1 MGIYYKMKI
10 IFLGPPGIGK
20 GTQAKIISKR
30 KEILH
35 LSTGDMLRVAIEKKN
50 EIGLL
55 ADLYMNKGRLVPD
68 EIVLDL
74 VSNRLKRKDI
84 IDGFIFDGFPR
95 TLNQAKELKVL
106 LNNLHYKI
114 DHVIALNGNDEI
126 LIKRLTSRRSCSK
139 CGKIINLIFSPPK
152 LNNKC
157 DLCNGKLIQRDDD
170 KLEIITNRLIIYKI
184 QTQPLIDFYLNEKL
198 LRKINGIGNLNY
210 ITKIIEKQL

>member
-1 MGIYYKMKI
+1 MKI

-20 GTQAKIISKR
+20 GTQAKIIAKR
-30 KEILH
+30 KKVLH
-35 LSTGDMLRVAIEKKN
+35 LSTGDMLRIAIEKKN

-74 VSNRLKRKDI
+74 VTNRLKRKDI

-106 LNNLHYKI
+106 LNNLNYKI

>member
-126 LIKRLTSRRSCSK
+126 LIKRLMSRRSCSK
-139 CGKIINLIFSPPK
+139 CEKIINLIFSPPK
-152 LNNKC
+152 IKNKC
-157 DLCNGKLIQRDDD
+157 DICNGKLIQRDDD
-170 KLEIITNRLIIYKI
+170 KLEIITNRLRIYKI
-184 QTQPLIDFYLNEKL
+184 QTQPLINFYLNEKL
-198 LRKINGIGNLNY
+198 LKKINGIGNLNY
-210 ITKIIEKQL
+210 ITKIIENKL

>member
-1 MGIYYKMKI
+1 MKI

-20 GTQAKIISKR
+20 GTQAKIIAKR
-30 KEILH
+30 KKVLH
-35 LSTGDMLRVAIEKKN
+35 LSTGDMLRIAIEKKN

-55 ADLYMNKGRLVPD
+55 ADLYINKGRLVPD

-74 VSNRLKRKDI
+74 VTNRLKRKDI

-106 LNNLHYKI
+106 LNNLNYKI